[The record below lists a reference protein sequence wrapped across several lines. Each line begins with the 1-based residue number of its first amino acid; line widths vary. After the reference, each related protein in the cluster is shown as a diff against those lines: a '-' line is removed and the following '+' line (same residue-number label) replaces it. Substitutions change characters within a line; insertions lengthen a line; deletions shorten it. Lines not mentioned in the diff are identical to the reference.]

1 MGRRYV
7 AVATAEPSL
16 SQPPPPQQEMP
27 EEPQFTE
34 TVFTGLRK
42 PVKPKPVVEEPEG
55 ETDSEPGLDPLEALE
70 LKRARL
76 RRSVEKLQ
84 EDLRARKNAKDRL
97 GIADTQQVTKAE
109 TTVFDMPFGK
119 LQALNAVFSFAA
131 FPIHI
136 WGYSLNI
143 DPFLLVFP
151 FSFSVLWLAYS
162 HKKATR
168 TIKHIRAL
176 EGHKQLELTPYSFF
190 GTTGKPFVVDKSD
203 VHVVLDMP
211 KVDRD
216 KRNHIDVALETAL
229 PGIKKKRRYVIEREQ
244 GVRPD
249 QRLWKVLFVF

>member
-1 MGRRYV
+1 MD
-7 AVATAEPSL
+7 S
-16 SQPPPPQQEMP
+16 P

-34 TVFTGLRK
+34 SVFTGLRK
-42 PVKPKPVVEEPEG
+42 PTKPKPVVEEPKPAVEG
-55 ETDSEPGLDPLEALE
+55 EAKSEPLNPAEAME

-97 GIADTQQVTKAE
+97 GITETQQVTKAE

-119 LQALNAVFSFAA
+119 LQALNALFSVAA

-168 TIKHIRAL
+168 TIKHIKAL
-176 EGHKQLELTPYSFF
+176 DGHKQLELTPYSFF

-203 VHVVLDMP
+203 VHVILDMP

-244 GVRPD
+244 GERPD